1 MLALILLLFRLKW
14 KINITMV
21 IQVQTVLVP
30 LELKHMPE
38 VLILLLGK
46 ARNLMYL
53 ILLKILINL

>member
-21 IQVQTVLVP
+21 IQVQSVLVP

-53 ILLKILINL
+53 ILINL